1 MKKNK
6 ILMFILCGMIA
17 GGLMVPVNASEDTT
31 KKEEVIY
38 ANLKDNGDLDKC
50 YVVNI
55 MYPEDRTIVD
65 YGNYSS
71 VKNLTTTDELTY
83 KNHRVSAST
92 KSDKL
97 YYQGYLKNAE
107 IPWNIDISYQLDGR
121 DISAKELAGKS
132 GKLKIKVNVKEN
144 NQCQEGFFD
153 NYAMQITVLL
163 DTNLCSNIIAT
174 GATTANVGSNK
185 QLIYT
190 ILPGKSKN
198 IEVSADVVNF
208 TMDAMT
214 FNGVRLD
221 LGLNL
226 DELDT
231 SSINN
236 QIHQIQ
242 TAVASLNDGSYKL
255 NNGASSL
262 NSGAQD
268 LVEGMKT
275 LQAGLDTLNSQSRT
289 LNQGSSEVKEALMTI
304 NQALQ
309 QVNMNTDDLQLLS
322 SSSTQINQGIQSLV
336 NGLSQINNGISQ
348 YEQALGGSISTIK
361 DTTDTTIQQLKA
373 MAQSA
378 KQTGDIQSAQLYENL
393 IQLLSAGS
401 ASEDILMQIQAQLS
415 QNPSQQNLMS
425 GAMTLQA
432 QYQVFDSKIQE
443 LVTSLNTLVS
453 NINQLKSGIQL
464 LLDHYDQVNQG
475 VNAYTQGVEQVV
487 NGYMQLYK
495 GALTLA
501 GGTQDLYTGTQ
512 SMVEGTEKFVSE
524 TSHMDNQVN
533 DSIDTMISHLT
544 ASDYQTVSFVSKDNK
559 DVKSVQF
566 VIKTPS
572 IEKNEEKVQEKKEE
586 KTLWDKILEFF
597 HIQ

>member
-1 MKKNK
+1 MKKNR
-6 ILMFILCGMIA
+6 ICMLTLCGLIVTGMII
-17 GGLMVPVNASEDTT
+17 PVNASDDATQ
-31 KKEEVIY
+31 KEEVIY
-38 ANLKDNGDLDKC
+38 ANLKDNGDLEEC

-55 MYPEDRTIVD
+55 MYPRDGEMID

-92 KSDKL
+92 TSDKL
-97 YYQGYLKNAE
+97 YYQGYLKETE
-107 IPWNIDISYQLDGR
+107 IPWDIDISYELDGKTILA
-121 DISAKELAGKS
+121 DALAGQS
-132 GKLKIKVNVKEN
+132 GQLKIKVNIKEN
-144 NQCQEGFFD
+144 EHCQEGFFD
-153 NYAMQITVLL
+153 NYAMQMTVLL
-163 DTNLCSNIIAT
+163 DTHLCSNIIAT

-185 QLIYT
+185 QLTYT

-198 IEVSADVVNF
+198 VEITADVVNF

-221 LGLNL
+221 LGLNF

-231 SSINN
+231 SSLDD

-242 TAVASLNDGSYKL
+242 DAVTSLNDGSHDI
-255 NNGASSL
+255 NDGASSL
-262 NSGAQD
+262 NNGTQD
-268 LVEGMKT
+268 LVEGMNVLNAGLKT
-275 LQAGLDTLNSQSRT
+275 LNNQSDT
-289 LNQGSSEVKEALMTI
+289 LNQGSSEVKEALITI

-309 QVNMNTDDLQLLS
+309 QVNINTDDLQLLAT
-322 SSSTQINQGIQSLV
+322 SSTQINQGIQSLV
-336 NGLSQINNGISQ
+336 NGLSQMDAGITQ
-348 YEQALGGSISTIK
+348 YEQGVGGSISNVK
-361 DTTDTTIQQLKA
+361 ETTDTTIQQLTVMVQA
-373 MAQSA
+373 A
-378 KQTGDIQSAQLYENL
+378 KQAGDIQSAQLYENL

-401 ASEDILMQIQAQLS
+401 ASEEILMQIQAQLS

-443 LVTSLNTLVS
+443 LVTSLNTLVTNMS
-453 NINQLKSGIQL
+453 QLKSGIQL
-464 LLDHYDQVNQG
+464 LVDHYDQLDQG

-487 NGYMQLYK
+487 EGYAQIYK

-501 GGTQDLYTGTQ
+501 NGTSDLYTGTK
-512 SMVEGTEKFVSE
+512 SMVEGTEEFVSE
-524 TSHMDNQVN
+524 TSDIDQQLSR
-533 DSIDTMISHLT
+533 SIDTMINHLT

-566 VIKTPS
+566 VIKAPS
-572 IEKNEEKVQEKKEE
+572 IEESEEKVIDVKEE